1 MLQGLGSFSPP
12 VIPIINHTPPN
23 MLPNPFESDQ
33 TKITMQQALPLTHYA
48 PPKTPHPPLSAYEIF
63 VNTTSRARSDNP
75 LRYSTPSNG
84 PATDDAAVRA
94 LWHNVNQADYNACA
108 QQDQVRYVR
117 EMQVFEEE
125 QKAYTKCV
133 QGGNDSASSEG
144 SSLAPSDGDFSDDSS
159 VVPSDDDDDDDSHSS
174 SSEGMHD
181 GVSDDNR
188 DWIVP
193 LDSRYPPRRGVGPN
207 YALSNQLYEL
217 ADLLQ
222 RKHHHFRD
230 LDDWTIPK
238 DVQQIRTKARSI
250 SNMEKIDNATLT
262 PTTINGRTIGGLQD
276 TRVVQEY
283 FEHGIVLQLFE
294 LQLLRERKECR
305 W

>member
-1 MLQGLGSFSPP
+1 M
-12 VIPIINHTPPN
+12 
-23 MLPNPFESDQ
+23 
-33 TKITMQQALPLTHYA
+33 
-48 PPKTPHPPLSAYEIF
+48 
-63 VNTTSRARSDNP
+63 
-75 LRYSTPSNG
+75 
-84 PATDDAAVRA
+84 
-94 LWHNVNQADYNACA
+94 
-108 QQDQVRYVR
+108 
-117 EMQVFEEE
+117 FEEE

-159 VVPSDDDDDDDSHSS
+159 VVPSDDDDGDDFHSS

>member
-1 MLQGLGSFSPP
+1 MLQGLGSVSPP
-12 VIPIINHTPPN
+12 VIDNHTPPN

-33 TKITMQQALPLTHYA
+33 TKIAMQQALPLTHYA
-48 PPKTPHPPLSAYEIF
+48 QPKTPHPPLSAYEIF

-84 PATDDAAVRA
+84 PATDDATVRA
-94 LWHNVNQADYNACA
+94 LWHNVDQTDYNACA

-125 QKAYTKCV
+125 RQAYTKLV
-133 QGGNDSASSEG
+133 QGTPGGNDSVFSEG
-144 SSLAPSDGDFSDDSS
+144 SSLAPSDVGSD
-159 VVPSDDDDDDDSHSS
+159 DDDDDDDSHSS

-181 GVSDDNR
+181 GVPDDNR

-230 LDDWTIPK
+230 LDDWSIPK

>member
-1 MLQGLGSFSPP
+1 
-12 VIPIINHTPPN
+12 
-23 MLPNPFESDQ
+23 
-33 TKITMQQALPLTHYA
+33 
-48 PPKTPHPPLSAYEIF
+48 
-63 VNTTSRARSDNP
+63 
-75 LRYSTPSNG
+75 
-84 PATDDAAVRA
+84 
-94 LWHNVNQADYNACA
+94 
-108 QQDQVRYVR
+108 
-117 EMQVFEEE
+117 MQVFEEE
-125 QKAYTKCV
+125 RQAFTKRT
-133 QGGNDSASSEG
+133 QGGNDSASS
-144 SSLAPSDGDFSDDSS
+144 DDSS
-159 VVPSDDDDDDDSHSS
+159 MVPSDDSNSS

-222 RKHHHFRD
+222 RKHHHFHD
-230 LDDWTIPK
+230 LADWTIPK

-283 FEHGIVLQLFE
+283 FEHGIVLQLIE